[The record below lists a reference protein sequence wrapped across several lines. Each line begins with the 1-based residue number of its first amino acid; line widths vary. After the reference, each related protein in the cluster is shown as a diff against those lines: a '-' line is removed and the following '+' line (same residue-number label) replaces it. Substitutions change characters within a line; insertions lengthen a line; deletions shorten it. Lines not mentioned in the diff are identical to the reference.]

1 MLVHSLLLPLLF
13 KEIRYGPMMGAPP
26 PGSMPPNGPSSGYG
40 PPQRTGYSNGYGR
53 DRPSAP
59 PPRFNDRGYQ
69 NQEKHGE
76 D

>member
-1 MLVHSLLLPLLF
+1 
-13 KEIRYGPMMGAPP
+13 MMGAPP

-76 D
+76 DWKLLCFEQDFVKKWRFVEF